1 MSIHHAVYASTGLGV
16 HDRRWIAALE
26 ACGFSV
32 EVCTLEERTNG
43 DELAEAVAAARPADA
58 PVLAGPLDTVARR
71 LVGLQRP
78 VIGLSWGYDL
88 QQGHSKAVS
97 LDELGWIRE
106 LDGLVVDSP
115 ITRDL
120 AVSLGLPGERIAL
133 IPWGVDLEVFTPDGP
148 RATASDHG
156 FDPDSRVVLSL
167 RTQDDLYRTR
177 DVIEAFARAAA
188 QDPGL
193 VLVMGGDGPLA
204 AEHRSRVADLC
215 LADRVRFIGRVDE
228 HELPALLRG
237 ADLYVTASETDG
249 TSVTLLQAM
258 ACGTPVAAS
267 ANAGNEWWI
276 IEGETGREFEV
287 GDVAAL
293 ADLMADR
300 SDMSE
305 LVAAAQAR
313 VRERGDWARNQ
324 MSMREVMASF
334 RRPPRHP
341 RSPESEVLRR

>member
-1 MSIHHAVYASTGLGV
+1 MSIRHAVYASTGLGV

-26 ACGFSV
+26 ACGFTV
-32 EVCTLEERTNG
+32 DVRTDG
-43 DELAEAVAAARPADA
+43 DALPEAVSGVRPPDA

-71 LVGLQRP
+71 LVGLPRP

-97 LDELGWIRE
+97 LNALGWIRE

-115 ITRDL
+115 VTRDR

-133 IPWGVDLEVFTPDGP
+133 IPWGVDLEGFTPDGS

-156 FDPDSRVVLSL
+156 FDPGSRVVLSL
-167 RTQDDLYRTR
+167 RTHDDLYRTR

-188 QDPGL
+188 QDPEL

-204 AEHRSRVADLC
+204 ADHQARIADLG

-249 TSVTLLQAM
+249 SSVTLLQAM
-258 ACGTPVAAS
+258 ACGTPVVAS

-276 IEGETGREFEV
+276 AEGKTGREFDV

-293 ADLMADR
+293 AGLMADR
-300 SDMSE
+300 SDVT
-305 LVAAAQAR
+305 LLAQAALER
-313 VRERGDWARNQ
+313 VRERGDWSKNR
-324 MSMREVMASF
+324 MRLREVMTSF
-334 RRPPRHP
+334 RCPPRH
-341 RSPESEVLRR
+341 L

>member
-32 EVCTLEERTNG
+32 EVCTLQERTNG
-43 DELAEAVAAARPADA
+43 DELAEAAAAARPADA
-58 PVLAGPLDTVARR
+58 PVLAGPLDTVGRS
-71 LVGLQRP
+71 LVGLARP

-97 LDELGWIRE
+97 LADLGWIRE

-115 ITRDL
+115 VTHDL

-148 RATASDHG
+148 RITASEHG
-156 FDPDSRVVLSL
+156 FQPGNKVVISL
-167 RTQDDLYRTR
+167 RTHDEIYRTR
-177 DVIEAFARAAA
+177 DVVEAFARAAA

-204 AEHRSRVADLC
+204 SEHRARVNHLG

-276 IEGETGREFEV
+276 TEGVTGREFEV

-293 ADLMADR
+293 AGLMADR
-300 SDMSE
+300 SDASA

-313 VRERGDWARNQ
+313 VRARGDWSKNQ
-324 MSMREVMASF
+324 MGMLEVMTSF
-334 RRPPRHP
+334 RRPHRHP
-341 RSPESEVLRR
+341 RSRESEVARR

>member
-1 MSIHHAVYASTGLGV
+1 MSIHHAVYVSTGLGV

-32 EVCTLEERTNG
+32 EVRTVEERSDG
-43 DELAEAVAAARPADA
+43 DELAEAVASATPADA

-71 LVGLQRP
+71 LVGLPRP

-97 LDELGWIRE
+97 LAELGWIRE

-115 ITRDL
+115 ATRDL

-133 IPWGVDLEVFTPDGP
+133 IPWGVDLENFTPDGA
-148 RATASDHG
+148 RITASDHG
-156 FDPDSRVVLSL
+156 FHPGNRVVISL
-167 RTQDDLYRTR
+167 RTHDEIYRTR
-177 DVIEAFARAAA
+177 DVVEAFARAAA
-188 QDPGL
+188 QDPAL

-204 AEHRSRVADLC
+204 SEHRARVADLG
-215 LADRVRFIGRVDE
+215 LAYRVRFIGRVDE
-228 HELPALLRG
+228 DELPALLRG

-287 GDVAAL
+287 GDVDAL
-293 ADLMADR
+293 AGLMTHR
-300 SDMSE
+300 SDSSA
-305 LVAAAQAR
+305 LGAAAQAR
-313 VRERGDWARNQ
+313 VRELGDWAKNQ
-324 MSMREVMASF
+324 LSMREVMTSF
-334 RRPPRHP
+334 RRP
-341 RSPESEVLRR
+341 LRER